1 LSSPV
6 SSPELYVTLERTWM
20 SNTIKFIDT
29 VIRNIKPIKT
39 RQIFWCYG
47 CPGFGLRVTPSGAKT
62 FVFKYMV
69 NSNSNKRVSRWLTI
83 GQYPEWN
90 IRRARRE
97 YDLLYEQVHDYGRD
111 LVADKKA
118 EEEKRK
124 STYSVSA
131 FIDV

>member
-1 LSSPV
+1 
-6 SSPELYVTLERTWM
+6 M

-29 VIRNIKPIKT
+29 VIRNINPPRT

-47 CPGFGLRVTPSGAKT
+47 CPGFGLRVNPSGVKT

-69 NSNSNKRVSRWLTI
+69 NSNTDKRISRWLTI
-83 GQYPEWN
+83 GKYPEWN

-97 YDLLYEQVHDYGRD
+97 YDLLYEQVHDYGHD

-118 EEEKRK
+118 EEEK
-124 STYSVSA
+124 
-131 FIDV
+131 